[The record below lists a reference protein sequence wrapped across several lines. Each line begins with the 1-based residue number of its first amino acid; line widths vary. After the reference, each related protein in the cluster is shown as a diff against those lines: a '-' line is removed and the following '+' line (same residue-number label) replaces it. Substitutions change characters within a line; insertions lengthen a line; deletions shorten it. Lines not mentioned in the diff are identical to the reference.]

1 MFKHKKQAQCREHT
15 GWDVLVST
23 MGHCH
28 RRYKIIC
35 TYYIGALVC
44 SILLISPSTVKT
56 FITQCFPFFLLPF
69 HVCSI
74 NPGYVCICG
83 YKKKTLD
90 TGDETKMQLY
100 KISLWFATSTGIY
113 KNIFLWVWQL
123 SWKRNL
129 LLPSLHN
136 STVHRF
142 SFISWSKGRKRIP
155 FIKHQIKMKEEMW
168 DFTLDH
174 YFLKNV

>member
-1 MFKHKKQAQCREHT
+1 MGCFTLNNGPLQHKVQNNLH
-15 GWDVLVST
+15 
-23 MGHCH
+23 
-28 RRYKIIC
+28 
-35 TYYIGALVC
+35 
-44 SILLISPSTVKT
+44 ILYRSSGLLYLTHFSFNCEN

-69 HVCSI
+69 HVCPI

-90 TGDETKMQLY
+90 TGDETKMHLY

-129 LLPSLHN
+129 LLPLLHN
-136 STVHRF
+136 PTVHRF
-142 SFISWSKGRKRIP
+142 SFISWIKGRKRIP